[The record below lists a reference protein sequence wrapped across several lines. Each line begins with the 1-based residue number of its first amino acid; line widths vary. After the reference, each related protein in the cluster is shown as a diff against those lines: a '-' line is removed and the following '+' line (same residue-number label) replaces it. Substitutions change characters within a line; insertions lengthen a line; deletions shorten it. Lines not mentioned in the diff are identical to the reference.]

1 MHTSSIVF
9 AAMVLA
15 HEVLDAAHVVG
26 HVFHHGSLLLLLEA
40 QRLSLLD
47 AEEVVI
53 DARCL

>member
-1 MHTSSIVF
+1 MHTSSLVF

-26 HVFHHGSLLLLLEA
+26 HVIHHGPLLLLLEA
-40 QRLSLLD
+40 QHLSLLD

-53 DARCL
+53 DVGCL